1 MDGFQ
6 ELTPPLTM
14 EETIMA
20 HNQVQDLHEK
30 YCKQESRISKLEAS
44 DQFQNKQLEKLIQ
57 KMDKSIEIQTKQL
70 AIQEEQANDDNQLF
84 TIKSGVFIAIVG
96 ALIVFLIDGVQFI
109 IMNFLKLIWCLDLIF
124 LGMNK
129 IGLWGKT
136 SQIVVEFE
144 RKIT

>member
-1 MDGFQ
+1 M
-6 ELTPPLTM
+6 T
-14 EETIMA
+14 
-20 HNQVQDLHEK
+20 HNQVRDLHEK

-84 TIKSGVFIAIVG
+84 TIKRGVFIAIVG

>member
-1 MDGFQ
+1 
-6 ELTPPLTM
+6 
-14 EETIMA
+14 MA

-44 DQFQNKQLEKLIQ
+44 DQFQNKQLKKLIQ

-109 IMNFLKLIWCLDLIF
+109 IMNFLKLI
-124 LGMNK
+124 
-129 IGLWGKT
+129 
-136 SQIVVEFE
+136 
-144 RKIT
+144 

>member
-1 MDGFQ
+1 M
-6 ELTPPLTM
+6 T
-14 EETIMA
+14 

>member
-1 MDGFQ
+1 
-6 ELTPPLTM
+6 
-14 EETIMA
+14 MA

-124 LGMNK
+124 FGMNK

>member
-20 HNQVQDLHEK
+20 HNQVRDLHEK

-57 KMDKSIEIQTKQL
+57 KMEQQHGTQPATRGWICLRQLDPCAERIRKELSFCLRKHIRQTRC
-70 AIQEEQANDDNQLF
+70 
-84 TIKSGVFIAIVG
+84 SH
-96 ALIVFLIDGVQFI
+96 
-109 IMNFLKLIWCLDLIF
+109 
-124 LGMNK
+124 
-129 IGLWGKT
+129 
-136 SQIVVEFE
+136 
-144 RKIT
+144 

>member
-1 MDGFQ
+1 M
-6 ELTPPLTM
+6 T
-14 EETIMA
+14 
-20 HNQVQDLHEK
+20 HNQVRDLHEK

-44 DQFQNKQLEKLIQ
+44 DQFQNKQLEKLIK